1 MDTYRIV
8 LFLHLLALLLLTG
21 AISVFG
27 VSYFRLRAAQSLQ
40 DAAPWAALAG
50 RTGWLFPVSII
61 GLFAS
66 GAYLTSDRWTWST
79 PWIDVSIAGV
89 VLVAVQAP
97 SVAGP
102 AAKHLERAL
111 REHEPGP
118 LDERALRLARA
129 PALWFIVL
137 TNPAI
142 VLAIVWVMTVK
153 PGAAGAI
160 AAIVVGY
167 AVGAGATMLLS
178 APRSFA
184 DDDQAAEGG
193 DDRAG

>member
-1 MDTYRIV
+1 VDTYRIV

-27 VSYFRLRAAQSLQ
+27 VSYFRLGAAQSLQ

-89 VLVAVQAP
+89 VLVAVQGP

-111 REHEPGP
+111 RERP
-118 LDERALRLARA
+118 
-129 PALWFIVL
+129 
-137 TNPAI
+137 
-142 VLAIVWVMTVK
+142 
-153 PGAAGAI
+153 
-160 AAIVVGY
+160 
-167 AVGAGATMLLS
+167 
-178 APRSFA
+178 
-184 DDDQAAEGG
+184 AEGRVSWRG
-193 DDRAG
+193 DWTWPLGLGETWAWSTTRRVRRAAFIDRLSRLPSAVIGVERSSRA